1 MDAAVRATR
10 EADVNDFIAGRRWWR
25 RVGQKFETVSIF
37 FSGVSTILAYTA
49 SVDYDS
55 GWVAFSAG
63 VAGTVSLVALAYA
76 AYGSRTS
83 RERTRQL
90 NIMLQTF
97 DIEDVPDVT
106 APAHGINLRVI
117 PTTTI

>member
-1 MDAAVRATR
+1 MDDIVRR
-10 EADVNDFIAGRRWWR
+10 MYNDDVMDFVSGRRWWR

-37 FSGVSTILAYTA
+37 FSGVSTILAFTA

-83 RERTRQL
+83 KERTRQL
-90 NIMLQTF
+90 NVVLDALHM
-97 DIEDVPDVT
+97 EHVADVT
-106 APAHGINLRVI
+106 APTQENQAVVLH
-117 PTTTI
+117 

>member
-1 MDAAVRATR
+1 MKMT
-10 EADVNDFIAGRRWWR
+10 DVIRRMYEEDVGDFIVGRRWWR

-76 AYGSRTS
+76 AYGLRTS
-83 RERTRQL
+83 KERTRQL
-90 NIMLQTF
+90 NVVLDAISAG
-97 DIEDVPDVT
+97 DEEVPDAT
-106 APAHGINLRVI
+106 SRVQI
-117 PTTTI
+117 E

>member
-1 MDAAVRATR
+1 MDAAVRASC
-10 EADVNDFIAGRRWWR
+10 EDDVRDFIAGRRWWR
-25 RVGQKFETVSIF
+25 RIGQKFETVSIF
-37 FSGVSTILAYTA
+37 FSGVSTILAFTA

-83 RERTRQL
+83 KERTRQL
-90 NIMLQTF
+90 NIILEAL
-97 DIEDVPDVT
+97 DIETVPDVT
-106 APAHGINLRVI
+106 APAQEINPR